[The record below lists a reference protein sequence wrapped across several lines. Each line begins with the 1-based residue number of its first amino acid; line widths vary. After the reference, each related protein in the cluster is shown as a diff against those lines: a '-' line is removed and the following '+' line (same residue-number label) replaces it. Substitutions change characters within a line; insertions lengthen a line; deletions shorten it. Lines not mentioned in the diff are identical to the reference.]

1 MKDLF
6 MAVFEGLVS
15 IFERNGAAEIRRV
28 SSGGYL
34 ASEVKDLMGDLL
46 ECKLPVSKWSLW
58 IDGIDHKQAD
68 TYTGATLKKLA
79 TGNTVE
85 LIAVKRRGKNGGF
98 MAPVIKITGKD
109 GIKAKPAAN
118 KARLG
123 R

>member
-1 MKDLF
+1 

-15 IFERNGAAEIRRV
+15 IFERNGSAEIRRV
-28 SSGGYL
+28 SSGGYT
-34 ASEVKDLMGDLL
+34 AGEVKDLMGDLL
-46 ECKLPVSKWSLW
+46 ECKLLVSKWSLW
-58 IDGIDHKQAD
+58 IDGIDFKPAESF
-68 TYTGATLKKLA
+68 TGATLKKLT
-79 TGNTVE
+79 TGNDVQ

-109 GIKAKPAAN
+109 GTTAKPAAN

>member
-1 MKDLF
+1 
-6 MAVFEGLVS
+6 MAIFEGTVS
-15 IFERNGAAEIRRV
+15 IFERNGALEIRRV

-34 ASEVKDLMGDLL
+34 ASEVKDLWGDLIEL
-46 ECKLPVSKWSLW
+46 KAPVSKWSLW
-58 IDGIDHKQAD
+58 IDGIDFKPAE
-68 TYTGATLKKLA
+68 TFTGAALKKLA

-109 GIKAKPAAN
+109 GTTAKPSVN

>member
-1 MKDLF
+1 

-15 IFERNGAAEIRRV
+15 IFERNGSAEIRRV

-34 ASEVKDLMGDLL
+34 ASEVEDLMGDLL

-58 IDGIDHKQAD
+58 IDGVDFKPAE
-68 TYTGATLKKLA
+68 TFTGAALKKLA
-79 TGNTVE
+79 TGNDVE

-109 GIKAKPAAN
+109 GVKAKPAAN